1 MGFPTDPLL
10 QEKLDPPT
18 AVRVVLLPAQM
29 EVFPVMLVVMLLFTV
44 MVAVAVVEQ
53 LPAVM

>member
-1 MGFPTDPLL
+1 MDPVVLPLL
-10 QEKLDPPT
+10 QEKLDPPM
-18 AVRVVLLPAQM
+18 ALSVVELPAQM
-29 EVFPVMLVVMLLFTV
+29 EVFPVMEVVMLLFTV